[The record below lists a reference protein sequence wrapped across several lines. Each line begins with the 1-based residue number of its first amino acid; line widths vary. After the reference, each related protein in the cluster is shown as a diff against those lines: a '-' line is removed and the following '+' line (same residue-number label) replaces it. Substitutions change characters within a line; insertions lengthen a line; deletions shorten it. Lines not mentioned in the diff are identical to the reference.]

1 VQPLVFPPQQY
12 STPQSAPEPQAH
24 PLGYASSAEITVGG
38 DFSETARKAIDKIL
52 AERFTIEEDDIA

>member
-1 VQPLVFPPQQY
+1 
-12 STPQSAPEPQAH
+12 
-24 PLGYASSAEITVGG
+24 VGG